1 MLTKR
6 KSLKITLFNQI
17 LQRSDD
23 TLETRSRRFSLN
35 FFKKLTTDDLTIH
48 FCKNNK
54 LKP

>member
-17 LQRSDD
+17 LHHSDD
-23 TLETRSRRFSLN
+23 TLETRNRRFSLN
-35 FFKKLTTDDLTIH
+35 SFKKLTADDLITH

-54 LKP
+54 F